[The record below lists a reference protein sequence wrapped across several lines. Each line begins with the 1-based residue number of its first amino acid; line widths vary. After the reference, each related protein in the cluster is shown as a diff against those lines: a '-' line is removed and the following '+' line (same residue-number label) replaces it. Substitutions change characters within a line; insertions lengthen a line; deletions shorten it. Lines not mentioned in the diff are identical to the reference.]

1 MKVIEAQQAFVTL
14 SKAKMDGLT
23 TEEKYKVLNA
33 ARKLKSASLEF
44 DEFIK
49 DTQEKV
55 PDQKEQNQIL
65 SKKAEEEITIE
76 IEKLGDVF
84 DKLMEVNSWNVSQ
97 AMVLEDVIK

>member
-1 MKVIEAQQAFVTL
+1 MKVLEAQKAFVTL
-14 SKAKMDGLT
+14 SQSKMDGLT

-33 ARKLKSASLEF
+33 ARKLKAASLEF
-44 DEFIK
+44 EEFIK

-65 SKKAEEEITIE
+65 SKKADEEITIE
-76 IEKLGDVF
+76 IEKLGDTF
-84 DKLMEVNSWNVSQ
+84 DKLMGANNWDVSQ